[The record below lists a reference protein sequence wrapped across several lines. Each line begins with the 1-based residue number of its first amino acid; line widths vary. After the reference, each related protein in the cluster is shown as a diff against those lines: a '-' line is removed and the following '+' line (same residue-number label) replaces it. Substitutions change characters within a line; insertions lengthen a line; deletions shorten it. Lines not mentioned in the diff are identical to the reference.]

1 MNPIQQL
8 RLHIE
13 ALAAAVS
20 ANEKFFAS
28 VVHYVARFRQLLSG
42 RSADLTQEELSVLS
56 RKLEEFWGKWRPT
69 GGGGLYLPPRE
80 TADTD
85 SAVREVG
92 ALVSGLALLDRDAFM
107 RFAAVIDPPGIPVPL
122 SAPDAVR
129 PPCVFLGHGG
139 SRLWAR
145 VKMFLEEELGLA
157 TVTYESEPRTGE
169 SIVPVLERMLEQATF
184 AVLVLTAEDEVSGRV
199 KRARQNVIHEAG
211 LFQGRLGFKRAVIL
225 MQEGTES
232 FTNVAGLQHIPFTG
246 EKIEQAFYDLNRVL
260 AREGQVRGPSAVDH
274 SGA

>member
-8 RLHIE
+8 RLHVE
-13 ALAAAVS
+13 ALAAAVHV
-20 ANEKFFAS
+20 NEKFFAS
-28 VVHYVARFRQLLSG
+28 VVHYVARLRQLLNG
-42 RSADLTQEELSVLS
+42 RSGDLTQEELSLLS
-56 RKLEEFWGKWRPT
+56 RKLEEFWGKWRRT
-69 GGGGLYLPPRE
+69 GGGGLYIPPRE

-85 SAVREVG
+85 STVREIGNLVG
-92 ALVSGLALLDRDAFM
+92 GLALLDRDAFTE
-107 RFAAVIDPPGIPVPL
+107 FAAVIDPPGSPMPP
-122 SAPDAVR
+122 STPAAAR

-145 VKMFLEEELGLA
+145 VKMFLEDELGLA

-169 SIVPVLERMLEQATF
+169 SIVPILERLLEQSTF
-184 AVLVLTAEDEVSGRV
+184 AVLVLTAEDEVSGGA

-232 FTNVAGLQHIPFTG
+232 FTNVAGPQHIPFTS
-246 EKIEQAFYDLNRVL
+246 EKIEQAFYDLRRVL
-260 AREGQVRGPSAVDH
+260 AREGQVQSPGAVNH